1 MIFRLVRALAYATVF
16 VGVLGFV
23 LPARLLRAAGV
34 APPEAIGAPQM
45 IGMMLGAAGAA
56 LGTWCLLALVVIG
69 KGTPMPLDPP
79 TRLVVR
85 GPYRFVR
92 NPMYLG
98 SGLALAGAALYFNS
112 IRLAAYGAA
121 LGAAVHAF
129 VVFYEERALSDKFGL
144 DYDAYRRRVARWIPR
159 L

>member
-1 MIFRLVRALAYATVF
+1 MRPLELKVPPVVVVAVSAIGMQGLAWTFPSVTFDLPGSRTVALGLALLGVASALAGVYAFRTSETTVD
-16 VGVLGFV
+16 
-23 LPARLLRAAGV
+23 PRTPDAASV
-34 APPEAIGAPQM
+34 
-45 IGMMLGAAGAA
+45 
-56 LGTWCLLALVVIG
+56 LVVTG
-69 KGTPMPLDPP
+69 
-79 TRLVVR
+79 V
-85 GPYRFVR
+85 YRVSR